1 MPQPRVV
8 LVGSETLLGADV
20 RELLAERF
28 PGVKVKLAGS
38 EEENTA
44 IITEQGGEAVV
55 MTGLD
60 EQVLS
65 EARVVILA
73 GSAEST
79 RRSQELLR
87 HAGAEPP
94 IIDLSFALEDRPEAR
109 LRAPLAEPPAG
120 LDPAR
125 VQVVAHPAAV
135 LVTTVLRGLS
145 TIAPIQRSVV
155 NLFAPASEMGRPGVE
170 ELHRQTIQLLSFQTL
185 PQDVFGTQM
194 TFNLLSGRVPELEHR
209 IERHLATLLS
219 AGTPIALPSLRVTQA
234 AVMHGYSASIWVE
247 LESPADRVGS
257 KLRDEGIDVWPDD
270 APNVVGIAGQNGVSI
285 GNVEA
290 DRNNRRAL
298 WLWAVA
304 DNFRVSAENA
314 VILAEPYL

>member
-1 MPQPRVV
+1 MPHPRVV
-8 LVGSETLLGADV
+8 LVGGETLLGADV

-28 PGVKVKLAGS
+28 PNAKVKLAGS
-38 EEENTA
+38 MEENTA

-60 EQVLS
+60 EQALG
-65 EARVVILA
+65 EASVVILA
-73 GSAEST
+73 GSPEST
-79 RRSQELLR
+79 RRTQDLLR
-87 HAGAEPP
+87 HAEAEPP
-94 IIDLSFALEDRPEAR
+94 LIDLSFALEDRPEAR

-120 LDPAR
+120 LGPAR

-135 LVTTVLRGLS
+135 LAATVLRGLH

-155 NLFAPASEMGRPGVE
+155 NLFAPASEMGRLGVD
-170 ELHRQTIQLLSFQTL
+170 ELQRQTVQLLSFQTL
-185 PQDVFGTQM
+185 EQDVFGAQM
-194 TFNLLSGRVPELEHR
+194 SFNLLSGRLPEVEHR

-219 AGTPIALPSLRVTQA
+219 AGTPVALPSLRITQA

-247 LESPADRVGS
+247 LETPVDRVAG
-257 KLRDEGIDVWPDD
+257 KLRDEGIDVWTDD

-285 GNVEA
+285 GNVET